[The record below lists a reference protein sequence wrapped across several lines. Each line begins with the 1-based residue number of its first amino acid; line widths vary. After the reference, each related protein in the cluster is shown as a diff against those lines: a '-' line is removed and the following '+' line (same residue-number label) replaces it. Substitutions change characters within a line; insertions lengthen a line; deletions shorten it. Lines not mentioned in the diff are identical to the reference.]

1 MYDYLIIGNGI
12 AGLSAT
18 EEIRKKDEDASILI
32 VSEEKPST
40 YWRTRLSELICKD
53 FEEEEIFVKKEP
65 WYSEKQ
71 IEERLSTK
79 VEKIDP
85 EKRIAYL
92 EDGEEIEFGKAL
104 IATGARAFVPP
115 ITNIDSKGVF
125 AIRTVDD
132 LRSFKEYVADKKE
145 VVVIGGGILGLEAA
159 FSAQKLGLNITVIES
174 FDYLLARQ
182 LDRELSEKLEENL
195 NNIGITTYT
204 GKNTEE
210 ILTKD
215 GAVCGVKLADGTEIP
230 ADAIMV
236 QAGIRSNIKMA
247 QESGLETDR
256 GIMVNDHLETGHEGI
271 FAAGDCA
278 QIGQFTIGLWTS
290 SQEMGKIAGHNMTG
304 DSESYKQPKPFS
316 TLMLGDIK
324 LFSAGMN
331 SGEGIEEEK
340 KEIDGKIYKLFKK
353 EDAYVGGILWGD
365 IKYQNDVKNIV
376 FKGANIEETKLGTE
390 IFGK

>member
-18 EEIRKKDEDASILI
+18 EEIRKKDENATILI

-40 YWRTRLSELICKD
+40 YWRTRLSDLISKD
-53 FEEEEIFVKKEP
+53 FTDDEIFVKKHP
-65 WYSEKQ
+65 WYNERK
-71 IEERLSTK
+71 IEERLATK

-92 EDGEEIEFGKAL
+92 TNGEEIAFAKAL
-104 IATGARAFVPP
+104 LATGATAFVPP
-115 ITNIDSKGVF
+115 IKNVDAQGVF

-132 LRSFKEYVADKKE
+132 LRKFKNYVTDKKE
-145 VVVIGGGILGLEAA
+145 VVIIGGGILGLEAA
-159 FSAQKLGLNITVIES
+159 FSAQKLGLSITVIES

-182 LDRELSEKLEENL
+182 LDRELSEKLESKL
-195 NNIGITTYT
+195 NEMGIKTFT

-215 GAVCGVKLADGTEIP
+215 GVVCGIKLADGTTIS

-236 QAGIRSNIKMA
+236 QAGIRSNIKIA
-247 QESGLETDR
+247 QDSGLATDR
-256 GIMVNDHLETGHEGI
+256 GIMVDDHLETAHKGI

-278 QIGQFTIGLWTS
+278 QIGKFTIGLWTS

-304 DSESYKQPKPFS
+304 DNESYIQPKPFS

-331 SGEGIEEEK
+331 SGEGVEEEK
-340 KEIDGKIYKLFKK
+340 KEVGANIYKLFKK
-353 EDAYVGGILWGD
+353 DNSYVGGILWGD
-365 IKYQNDVKNIV
+365 IKYQADVKNIV
-376 FKGANIEETKLGTE
+376 FNHVDPQETKLGTE
-390 IFGK
+390 VFGR